1 MNNFLPKDGTVH
13 YYGKI
18 FTEEQSEIYYV
29 KLLNEINW
37 QHDVVK
43 IFGKEITTKRKV
55 AFLGDEGISYKYSGK
70 TKIAE
75 KFLNSTNVNWLKF
88 ILEIKS
94 TVEQISGEKFNAC
107 LLNYYHNG
115 SEAMSWHSDN
125 EKEILK
131 HSAIASVSFGAE
143 RKFGFK
149 HNFSKEEISLK
160 LENGSLLIMK
170 DETQIYWK
178 HKLYTNAKITEPR
191 INLTF
196 RTIVNN

>member
-1 MNNFLPKDGTVH
+1 MNNLLPKDGTVH

-18 FTEEQSEIYYV
+18 FTEEQSEKYYV

-43 IFGKEITTKRKV
+43 IFGKEIVTKRKV

-75 KFLNSTNVNWLKF
+75 KWLKF

-94 TVEQISGEKFNAC
+94 TVEQISGERFNAC

-149 HNFSKEEISLK
+149 HNYTKEEISLM

-196 RTIVNN
+196 RTIVNNKT

>member
-1 MNNFLPKDGTVH
+1 MNNLLPKDGTVY

-43 IFGKEITTKRKV
+43 IFGKEIVTKRKV

-70 TKIAE
+70 NKIAE
-75 KFLNSTNVNWLKF
+75 KWIK
-88 ILEIKS
+88 ILSEIKS
-94 TVEQISGEKFNAC
+94 TVEQISGQKFNAC

-149 HNFSKEEISLK
+149 HNFSKEEISLM
-160 LENGSLLIMK
+160 LEKGSLLIMK

-196 RTIVNN
+196 RTIVND

>member
-1 MNNFLPKDGTVH
+1 MNNLLPKDGTVH

-18 FTEEQSEIYYV
+18 FTKERSEIYYV
-29 KLLNEINW
+29 KLLKEINW

-43 IFGKEITTKRKV
+43 IFGKEIITKRKV
-55 AFLGDEGISYKYSGK
+55 AFLGDEGIFYKYSGK

-75 KFLNSTNVNWLKF
+75 NWLKF

-149 HNFSKEEISLK
+149 HNFSKEEISLM
-160 LENGSLLIMK
+160 LEKGSLLIMK

-196 RTIVNN
+196 RTIVND

>member
-1 MNNFLPKDGTVH
+1 MNNLLPKDGAVN

-70 TKIAE
+70 NKIAE
-75 KFLNSTNVNWLKF
+75 KWPKF

-94 TVEQISGEKFNAC
+94 TVEQISGQKFNAC

-149 HNFSKEEISLK
+149 HNFSKEEISLM
-160 LENGSLLIMK
+160 LEKGSLLIMK

>member
-1 MNNFLPKDGTVH
+1 MNNLLPKDGTVH

-43 IFGKEITTKRKV
+43 IFGKEIITKRKV

-75 KFLNSTNVNWLKF
+75 KWLKF

-125 EKEILK
+125 EKEILEN
-131 HSAIASVSFGAE
+131 SAIASVSFGAE
-143 RKFGFK
+143 RKFGFR
-149 HNFSKEEISLK
+149 HNSTKEEISLM
-160 LENGSLLIMK
+160 LENGSVLIMK
-170 DETQIYWK
+170 DEVQKFWK
-178 HKLYTNAKITEPR
+178 HKLYTNAKIIEPR

-196 RTIVNN
+196 RTIVND

>member
-1 MNNFLPKDGTVH
+1 M
-13 YYGKI
+13 
-18 FTEEQSEIYYV
+18 
-29 KLLNEINW
+29 LNEINW

-43 IFGKEITTKRKV
+43 IFGKEIITKRKV

-70 TKIAE
+70 NKIAE
-75 KFLNSTNVNWLKF
+75 KWPKF

-149 HNFSKEEISLK
+149 HNFSKEEISLL

-178 HKLYTNAKITEPR
+178 HKLYTNAKITEAR

>member
-1 MNNFLPKDGTVH
+1 MNNLLPKDGTVH

-18 FTEEQSEIYYV
+18 FTVEQSEIYYV
-29 KLLNEINW
+29 KLLNEIKW

-75 KFLNSTNVNWLKF
+75 KWLKF

-115 SEAMSWHSDN
+115 TEAMSWHSDN

-149 HNFSKEEISLK
+149 HNFSKEEISLM

-178 HKLYTNAKITEPR
+178 HKLYTNVKITEPR

-196 RTIVNN
+196 RTIVNV

>member
-1 MNNFLPKDGTVH
+1 MKNLLPKDGTVY

-43 IFGKEITTKRKV
+43 IFGKEIITKRKV

-75 KFLNSTNVNWLKF
+75 NWLKF

-149 HNFSKEEISLK
+149 HNFTKEEISLM

-178 HKLYTNAKITEPR
+178 HKLYTNAKIIEPR

-196 RTIVNN
+196 RTIVND

>member
-1 MNNFLPKDGTVH
+1 MNNLLPKDGTVH

-43 IFGKEITTKRKV
+43 IFGKEIITKRKV

-70 TKIAE
+70 NKIAE
-75 KFLNSTNVNWLKF
+75 KWLKF

-115 SEAMSWHSDN
+115 TEAMSWHSDN

-149 HNFSKEEISLK
+149 HNFSKEEISLM

-196 RTIVNN
+196 RTIVSD

>member
-1 MNNFLPKDGTVH
+1 MNNLLPKDGTVH

-29 KLLNEINW
+29 KLLKEINW

-70 TKIAE
+70 NKIAE
-75 KFLNSTNVNWLKF
+75 NWLKF

-149 HNFSKEEISLK
+149 HNFSKEEIFLM

-196 RTIVNN
+196 RTIVND

>member
-1 MNNFLPKDGTVH
+1 MKNLLPKDGTLH

-18 FTEEQSEIYYV
+18 FTDEQSEIYYV
-29 KLLNEINW
+29 KLLKEINW

-43 IFGKEITTKRKV
+43 IFGKEIITKRKV

-70 TKIAE
+70 NKIAE
-75 KFLNSTNVNWLKF
+75 KWLKF

-149 HNFSKEEISLK
+149 HNFSKEEISLM
-160 LENGSLLIMK
+160 LEKGSLLIMK

-178 HKLYTNAKITEPR
+178 HKLYTNAKIIEPR

-196 RTIVNN
+196 RTIVND

>member
-1 MNNFLPKDGTVH
+1 MNNLLPKDGIVH

-37 QHDVVK
+37 QHDVIK
-43 IFGKEITTKRKV
+43 IFGKEIITKRKV

-75 KFLNSTNVNWLKF
+75 KWLKF

-149 HNFSKEEISLK
+149 HNFSKEEISLM

-178 HKLYTNAKITEPR
+178 HKLYTNAKIIEPR

-196 RTIVNN
+196 RTIVND

>member
-1 MNNFLPKDGTVH
+1 MNNLLPKDGTVH

-43 IFGKEITTKRKV
+43 IFGKEIITKRKV

-75 KFLNSTNVNWLKF
+75 KWIK
-88 ILEIKS
+88 ILSEIKS

-143 RKFGFK
+143 RKFGYK
-149 HNFSKEEISLK
+149 HNFSKEEISLM

-178 HKLYTNAKITEPR
+178 HKLYTNVKITEPR

-196 RTIVNN
+196 RTIVND

>member
-1 MNNFLPKDGTVH
+1 M
-13 YYGKI
+13 I
-18 FTEEQSEIYYV
+18 
-29 KLLNEINW
+29 
-37 QHDVVK
+37 
-43 IFGKEITTKRKV
+43 TKRKV

-75 KFLNSTNVNWLKF
+75 KWLKF

-149 HNFSKEEISLK
+149 HNFSKEEISLM

-178 HKLYTNAKITEPR
+178 HKLYTNAKISEPR

-196 RTIVNN
+196 RTIVND

>member
-1 MNNFLPKDGTVH
+1 MNNLLPKDGTVY

-43 IFGKEITTKRKV
+43 IFGKEIITKRKV

-75 KFLNSTNVNWLKF
+75 NWLKF

-160 LENGSLLIMK
+160 LEKGSLLIMK

-178 HKLYTNAKITEPR
+178 HKLYTNVKITEPR

-196 RTIVNN
+196 RTIVND

>member
-1 MNNFLPKDGTVH
+1 MNNLLPKDGTVH

-29 KLLNEINW
+29 KLLKEINW
-37 QHDVVK
+37 QHDIVK
-43 IFGKEITTKRKV
+43 IFGKEIITKRKV

-75 KFLNSTNVNWLKF
+75 KWPKF

-125 EKEILK
+125 EKEILN

-149 HNFSKEEISLK
+149 HNFSKEEISLM

-178 HKLYTNAKITEPR
+178 HKLYTNAKITLPR

-196 RTIVNN
+196 RTIVNK

>member
-1 MNNFLPKDGTVH
+1 MNNLLPKDGTVH

-43 IFGKEITTKRKV
+43 IFGKEIITNRKV

-75 KFLNSTNVNWLKF
+75 KWLKF

-149 HNFSKEEISLK
+149 HNFTKEEISLM
-160 LENGSLLIMK
+160 LEKGSLLIMK

-178 HKLYTNAKITEPR
+178 HKLYTKAKITDPR

-196 RTIVNN
+196 RTIVND

>member
-1 MNNFLPKDGTVH
+1 MNNLLPKEGTVH

-43 IFGKEITTKRKV
+43 IFGKEIITKRKV

-75 KFLNSTNVNWLKF
+75 NWLKF

-178 HKLYTNAKITEPR
+178 HKLYTNAKISEPR

-196 RTIVNN
+196 RTIVND

>member
-1 MNNFLPKDGTVH
+1 MNNLLPKDGTVH

-29 KLLNEINW
+29 KLLKEINW

-43 IFGKEITTKRKV
+43 IFGKEIITKRKV

-70 TKIAE
+70 NKIAE
-75 KFLNSTNVNWLKF
+75 NWLKF

-149 HNFSKEEISLK
+149 HNFSKEVISLM

-178 HKLYTNAKITEPR
+178 HKLYTNAKITLPR

>member
-1 MNNFLPKDGTVH
+1 MNNLLPKDGTVN

-43 IFGKEITTKRKV
+43 IFGKEIVTKRKV

-70 TKIAE
+70 NKIAE
-75 KFLNSTNVNWLKF
+75 KWLKF

-131 HSAIASVSFGAE
+131 HSAIASVSFGVE

-149 HNFSKEEISLK
+149 HNFSKEEISLM
-160 LENGSLLIMK
+160 LEKGSLLIMK

-178 HKLYTNAKITEPR
+178 HKLYTNAKISEPR

-196 RTIVNN
+196 RTIVND

>member
-1 MNNFLPKDGTVH
+1 MNNLLPKDGTVN

-43 IFGKEITTKRKV
+43 IFGKEIITKRKV

-75 KFLNSTNVNWLKF
+75 KWLKF

-149 HNFSKEEISLK
+149 HNFTKEEISLI

-170 DETQIYWK
+170 DEIQKYWK
-178 HKLYTNAKITEPR
+178 HKLYIESKITQPR

-196 RTIVNN
+196 RMIVND

>member
-1 MNNFLPKDGTVH
+1 MNNLLPKDGTVH

-29 KLLNEINW
+29 KLLKEINW

-43 IFGKEITTKRKV
+43 IFGKEIITKRKV

-70 TKIAE
+70 NKIAE
-75 KFLNSTNVNWLKF
+75 NWLKF

-149 HNFSKEEISLK
+149 HNFSKEEIFLM

-178 HKLYTNAKITEPR
+178 HKLYTNVKITEPR
-191 INLTF
+191 VNLTF
-196 RTIVNN
+196 RTIVNG

>member
-1 MNNFLPKDGTVH
+1 MNNLLPKDGTVH

-18 FTEEQSEIYYV
+18 FIEEQSEIYYV
-29 KLLNEINW
+29 KLLKEINW

-70 TKIAE
+70 NKIAE
-75 KFLNSTNVNWLKF
+75 NWLKF
-88 ILEIKS
+88 ILEIKF

-107 LLNYYHNG
+107 LLNYYQNG

-143 RKFGFK
+143 RQFGFK
-149 HNFSKEEISLK
+149 HHFSKEEISLL

-178 HKLYTNAKITEPR
+178 HKLYTSAKITKPR

-196 RTIVNN
+196 RSIVND

>member
-1 MNNFLPKDGTVH
+1 MNNLLPKDGTVH

-18 FTEEQSEIYYV
+18 FTEEQSAIYYV

-43 IFGKEITTKRKV
+43 IFGKEIITKRKV

-75 KFLNSTNVNWLKF
+75 KWIK
-88 ILEIKS
+88 ILSEIKS

-149 HNFSKEEISLK
+149 HNFSKEEISLM
-160 LENGSLLIMK
+160 LEKGSLLIKK

>member
-1 MNNFLPKDGTVH
+1 MNNLLPKDGTVH

-43 IFGKEITTKRKV
+43 IFGKEIITKRKV

-70 TKIAE
+70 NKIAE
-75 KFLNSTNVNWLKF
+75 KWLKF

-143 RKFGFK
+143 RKLGFK
-149 HNFSKEEISLK
+149 HNFTKEEISLM

-191 INLTF
+191 VNLTF

>member
-1 MNNFLPKDGTVH
+1 MNNLLPKDGTVH

-43 IFGKEITTKRKV
+43 IFGKEIITKRKV

-75 KFLNSTNVNWLKF
+75 KWLKF

-107 LLNYYHNG
+107 LLNYYNNG

-149 HNFSKEEISLK
+149 HNFSKEEISLM
-160 LENGSLLIMK
+160 LEKGSLLIMK
-170 DETQIYWK
+170 DKTQNYWK

>member
-1 MNNFLPKDGTVH
+1 MNNLLPKDGTVH

-43 IFGKEITTKRKV
+43 IFGKEIITKRKV

-70 TKIAE
+70 NKIAE
-75 KFLNSTNVNWLKF
+75 NWLKF

-94 TVEQISGEKFNAC
+94 TVEQISGEIFNAC

-149 HNFSKEEISLK
+149 HNFSKEEISLM

-170 DETQIYWK
+170 DKTQIYWK

-196 RTIVNN
+196 RTIVND

>member
-1 MNNFLPKDGTVH
+1 MNNLLPKDGTVH

-18 FTEEQSEIYYV
+18 FTKERSEIYYV
-29 KLLNEINW
+29 KLLKEINW

-43 IFGKEITTKRKV
+43 IFGKEIITKRKV

-75 KFLNSTNVNWLKF
+75 KWIK
-88 ILEIKS
+88 ILSEIKS

-125 EKEILK
+125 EKEILR

-149 HNFSKEEISLK
+149 HNFSKEEIFLM

-170 DETQIYWK
+170 DKTQIYWK

-196 RTIVNN
+196 RTIVND

>member
-1 MNNFLPKDGTVH
+1 MNNLLPKDGTVH

-43 IFGKEITTKRKV
+43 IFGKEIITKRKV

-70 TKIAE
+70 NKIAE
-75 KFLNSTNVNWLKF
+75 KWLKF

-143 RKFGFK
+143 RKLGFK
-149 HNFSKEEISLK
+149 HNFTKEEISLM

-191 INLTF
+191 VNLTF
-196 RTIVNN
+196 RTIVNK

>member
-1 MNNFLPKDGTVH
+1 MKNLLSNKGTVN

-29 KLLNEINW
+29 KLLNEVNW
-37 QHDVVK
+37 QHDVIK
-43 IFGKEITTKRKV
+43 MFGKEIVTKRKV

-70 TKIAE
+70 NKIAE
-75 KFLNSTNVNWLKF
+75 NWLKF

-149 HNFSKEEISLK
+149 HNFTKKEISLI

-178 HKLYTNAKITEPR
+178 HKLYIESKITQPR

-196 RTIVNN
+196 RMIVND

>member
-1 MNNFLPKDGTVH
+1 MNNLLPKDGTVH

-43 IFGKEITTKRKV
+43 IFGKEIITKRKV

-70 TKIAE
+70 NKIAE
-75 KFLNSTNVNWLKF
+75 KWLKF

-115 SEAMSWHSDN
+115 TEAMSWHSDN

-149 HNFSKEEISLK
+149 HNFTKEEISLM

-178 HKLYTNAKITEPR
+178 HKLYTNAKIIEPR

-196 RTIVNN
+196 RTIVNV

>member
-1 MNNFLPKDGTVH
+1 MNNLLPKDGTVH

-43 IFGKEITTKRKV
+43 IFGKEIITKRKV

-75 KFLNSTNVNWLKF
+75 NWLKF

-94 TVEQISGEKFNAC
+94 TVEQISTEKFNAC

-115 SEAMSWHSDN
+115 SDAMSWHSDN

-149 HNFSKEEISLK
+149 HNFTKEEISLL

-196 RTIVNN
+196 RTIVND

>member
-1 MNNFLPKDGTVH
+1 M
-13 YYGKI
+13 
-18 FTEEQSEIYYV
+18 
-29 KLLNEINW
+29 
-37 QHDVVK
+37 
-43 IFGKEITTKRKV
+43 
-55 AFLGDEGISYKYSGK
+55 
-70 TKIAE
+70 
-75 KFLNSTNVNWLKF
+75 
-88 ILEIKS
+88 
-94 TVEQISGEKFNAC
+94 EQISGEKFNAC

-149 HNFSKEEISLK
+149 HNFSKEEISLM

-178 HKLYTNAKITEPR
+178 HKLYTNAKISEPR

-196 RTIVNN
+196 RTIVND

>member
-1 MNNFLPKDGTVH
+1 MKNLLPKDGTVY

-43 IFGKEITTKRKV
+43 IFGKEIITKRKV

-75 KFLNSTNVNWLKF
+75 NWLKF

-149 HNFSKEEISLK
+149 HNFSKEEIFLM

-178 HKLYTNAKITEPR
+178 HKLYTNAKISEPR

-196 RTIVNN
+196 RTIVND

>member
-1 MNNFLPKDGTVH
+1 MKNLLSNKGTVN

-37 QHDVVK
+37 KHDVVK
-43 IFGKEITTKRKV
+43 MFGKEIVTKRKV
-55 AFLGDEGISYKYSGK
+55 AFYGDKGISYKYSGK

-75 KFLNSTNVNWLKF
+75 NWLKF

-131 HSAIASVSFGAE
+131 YSAIASVSFGAE

-149 HNFSKEEISLK
+149 HNFSKEEISLM

-196 RTIVNN
+196 RTIVND

>member
-1 MNNFLPKDGTVH
+1 M
-13 YYGKI
+13 
-18 FTEEQSEIYYV
+18 
-29 KLLNEINW
+29 
-37 QHDVVK
+37 
-43 IFGKEITTKRKV
+43 
-55 AFLGDEGISYKYSGK
+55 
-70 TKIAE
+70 
-75 KFLNSTNVNWLKF
+75 
-88 ILEIKS
+88 
-94 TVEQISGEKFNAC
+94 EQISGEKFNAC

-178 HKLYTNAKITEPR
+178 HKLYTNAKITEAR

-196 RTIVNN
+196 RTIVND

>member
-1 MNNFLPKDGTVH
+1 MNNLLPKDGTVY

-43 IFGKEITTKRKV
+43 IFGKEIITKRKV
-55 AFLGDEGISYKYSGK
+55 AFLGEEGIFYKYSGK
-70 TKIAE
+70 TNIAE
-75 KFLNSTNVNWLKF
+75 KWLKF

-94 TVEQISGEKFNAC
+94 KVEQISGEKFNAC

-149 HNFSKEEISLK
+149 HNFSKEEIFLM

-178 HKLYTNAKITEPR
+178 HKLYTNAKIIEPR

-196 RTIVNN
+196 RTIINN